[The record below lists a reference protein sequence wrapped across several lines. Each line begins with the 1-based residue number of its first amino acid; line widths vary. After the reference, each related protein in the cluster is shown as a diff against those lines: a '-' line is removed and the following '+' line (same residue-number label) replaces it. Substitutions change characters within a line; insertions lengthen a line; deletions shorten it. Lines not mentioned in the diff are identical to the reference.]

1 MKKIAFVLILS
12 IMLSFG
18 MSIIASAEE
27 YGVMPRLNNGITAE
41 RYFYIIGN
49 DAVVRIEAYG
59 ITNITSRITVNVTL
73 EKRALFGLWWKEIAN
88 WESSTTKTNHTFEF
102 SHEAESGTY
111 RCNFEIK
118 FEGSGGSADIITD
131 QLTISN

>member
-1 MKKIAFVLILS
+1 
-12 IMLSFG
+12 MLSFG

-27 YGVMPRLNNGITAE
+27 YGVMPRYANAQKCNYYFDIENDMLLSSVNVYGISGITT
-41 RYFYIIGN
+41 RTS
-49 DAVVRIEAYG
+49 VK
-59 ITNITSRITVNVTL
+59 ITI
-73 EKRALFGLWWKEIAN
+73 EKRVLLGLWWKEIAS

-102 SHEAESGTY
+102 AHEAESGTY